1 MFEVKYLDSK
11 KKIQMPNNLN
21 DFKLKVKHLF
31 SINSDFEI
39 ILKNEFDF
47 EIEISNEEDYNIN
60 IIDCMG
66 ANVYILIKDKYI
78 FQDYFNQLEKNSNEL
93 DEIEKDFNNLL
104 KDFNQ
109 FSKDKNNN
117 NDDKIGNKFYNNI
130 NDNNYQFVSK
140 TSSNKSNQINLS
152 NLIDKNIKSDYSA
165 VFLNNNETISTQIG
179 KIFSSS
185 PEPIEFTFYIKNNG
199 NLEWPEDTI
208 LKCKNDNT
216 NIFFYHKTW
225 EKNST
230 NFNGEI
236 CYLFK
241 IVLNF
246 KTKNI
251 KNIKLG
257 KYSCRCFL
265 TSDSKGRV
273 GNTYGQ
279 FFLDVFKNLENL
291 NEDDKQFME
300 QYRVGKGKVEQ
311 GEI

>member
-1 MFEVKYLDSK
+1 MFKVKYLDSIK
-11 KKIQMPNNLN
+11 NIQMPNNLN
-21 DFKLKVKHLF
+21 DFKIKVKHLF

-47 EIEISNEEDYNIN
+47 EIEISNEEDYKVNIKDLMN
-60 IIDCMG
+60 S
-66 ANVYILIKDKYI
+66 NVYILIKDKNN

-117 NDDKIGNKFYNNI
+117 NNKIGNKFYNNI

-165 VFLNNNETISTQIG
+165 VFLNNNDTISTQIG

-199 NLEWPEDTI
+199 NLEWPNDTI

-225 EKNST
+225 DKKQT
-230 NFNGEI
+230 DFLGER
-236 CYLFK
+236 CYPFT
-241 IVLNF
+241 IVINF

-251 KNIKLG
+251 KNIYLG
-257 KYSCRCFL
+257 IYSCRYFL

-279 FFLDVFKNLENL
+279 LFLNVYKDLENM
-291 NEDDKQFME
+291 NENDKEFMNN
-300 QYRVGKGKVEQ
+300 YPVGKGQVEL

>member
-1 MFEVKYLDSK
+1 MFKVKYLDSIK
-11 KKIQMPNNLN
+11 NIQMPNNLN

-39 ILKNEFDF
+39 FLKNEFDF
-47 EIEISNEEDYNIN
+47 EIQITNEDEYNIN
-60 IIDCMG
+60 IHELMG
-66 ANVYILIKDKYI
+66 ANVYILIKDKNN

-117 NDDKIGNKFYNNI
+117 NNKIGNKFYNNI
-130 NDNNYQFVSK
+130 TDNNYKFVSK
-140 TSSNKSNQINLS
+140 TNSNKSNQINLS

-165 VFLNNNETISTQIG
+165 VFLNNNETISTHIG

-225 EKNST
+225 EKK
-230 NFNGEI
+230 FH
-236 CYLFK
+236 
-241 IVLNF
+241 
-246 KTKNI
+246 
-251 KNIKLG
+251 
-257 KYSCRCFL
+257 
-265 TSDSKGRV
+265 
-273 GNTYGQ
+273 
-279 FFLDVFKNLENL
+279 
-291 NEDDKQFME
+291 
-300 QYRVGKGKVEQ
+300 
-311 GEI
+311 